1 MTLDYVPVMVPA
13 LKPYI
18 PDLKDDIQVN
28 LDEDIAANLVF
39 IVHKNETF
47 HRPED
52 KENVAQ
58 CLCCH
63 SNI

>member
-1 MTLDYVPVMVPA
+1 MW
-13 LKPYI
+13 KPYI

-52 KENVAQ
+52 KENVEAIY
-58 CLCCH
+58 
-63 SNI
+63 S